1 MGRPLVN
8 MRSREIISR
17 QFKSTETRD
26 LEVHIL
32 LQMTE
37 RMCEKG
43 EKGENSGGYSQT
55 RDLQQTL
62 QLKTQQLD
70 FTLYYIILDLSQMGI
85 LRSN

>member
-1 MGRPLVN
+1 MMGRPLVN

-17 QFKSTETRD
+17 HFKSTETRD

-37 RMCEKG
+37 RICK
-43 EKGENSGGYSQT
+43 KGENSGGYSQT